1 MICLKQ
7 LNMKGLY
14 KDLEGN
20 EVNVLQHDEANKIL
34 YIQTAEGEKKW
45 VSDADGKW
53 WRSLE
58 ATFEPTL
65 VIEEPVVVQPEPEPE
80 PQPEPVVLEVKEE
93 PKPIEVKPVA
103 PKQKGKKK

>member
-1 MICLKQ
+1 
-7 LNMKGLY
+7 MKGLY
-14 KDLEGN
+14 KDLQGN

-65 VIEEPVVVQPEPEPE
+65 TIEEPVVVVQPEPEPKPIVE
-80 PQPEPVVLEVKEE
+80 VVPEPVIVEVKEE
-93 PKPIEVKPVA
+93 PKPVQVKA
-103 PKQKGKKK
+103 ASPKQKSKKK